1 MKSVD
6 LNCDLGESFGAY
18 TDLLAVDT
26 KVLPYI
32 SSANIACGFHAG
44 DPLVMQKT
52 VRAVLSSGVSLGA
65 HPGLPDLAGFG
76 RRNMSISPEE
86 AESYIIYQVGALQ
99 SFAFAEGA
107 SLRHV
112 KPHGALY
119 NMAAKDL
126 KLAEGI
132 CRGISR
138 LCKNGN
144 ELVLVGL
151 YGSQLIEAAKKVG
164 IPYACEVFAD
174 RAYNDDGSLVSR
186 SLPNAVIHNEE
197 EAVSRSV
204 RMVRDGI
211 VTSVSGKEIPVQ
223 ADTICVHGDNPSAIA
238 FVQKIRA
245 ALASENIEI
254 SHL

>member
-1 MKSVD
+1 MS
-6 LNCDLGESFGAY
+6 SR
-18 TDLLAVDT
+18 T
-26 KVLPYI
+26 VLFTI
-32 SSANIACGFHAG
+32 W
-44 DPLVMQKT
+44 LQK
-52 VRAVLSSGVSLGA
+52 
-65 HPGLPDLAGFG
+65 
-76 RRNMSISPEE
+76 
-86 AESYIIYQVGALQ
+86 
-99 SFAFAEGA
+99 
-107 SLRHV
+107 
-112 KPHGALY
+112 
-119 NMAAKDL
+119 
-126 KLAEGI
+126 I